1 MFHVKQTI
9 FALASAQGRAGVSVI
24 RVSGPDTAAVVEGF
38 VGRLPRPRYATL
50 GNLRYEGELIDQALV
65 LWFKGPN
72 SFTGEDCAEFHIH
85 GSRAVLER
93 LYVVLR
99 AQGLRHAEPGEFSR
113 RAFENGKLD
122 LTQAEAISDL
132 VEAESEAQRRQ
143 ALMQLEGGFRDR
155 YAQWRDALIRI
166 LAHIEA
172 IVDFPDED
180 IPEHLSERIIGD
192 IIALKSE
199 VSSALTDAHRGQKIR
214 EGYRIAIMGK
224 PNAGKSS
231 LFNALLQ
238 TDAAIV
244 TPIAGTT
251 RDVIESPIRIGPYA
265 ALIYD
270 TAGLRETEDVVES
283 EGIRRA
289 KARGQSA
296 DLRLWVLDSG
306 DAFGFDPSEYDFK
319 TGDYLI
325 CNKIDQAPLDGIE
338 EIKYRLAEVDVKLQ
352 GFETSL
358 TGKGNVEKIL
368 KKLEADLE
376 GALSLSTFP
385 AATRERHG
393 ERLREVDAS
402 LDRALAI
409 GFVTPELMAEDIRQA
424 LSAFD
429 ALFGRTDVEQVLDH
443 IFSSFCIG
451 K

>member
-24 RVSGPDTAAVVEGF
+24 RVSGPQAALVVEALL
-38 VGRLPRPRYATL
+38 GRLPLPRYATL
-50 GNLRYEGELIDQALV
+50 GHLRYDGELIDQALV

-93 LYVVLR
+93 LYAVFR
-99 AQGLRHAEPGEFSR
+99 AEGLRHAEPGEFSR
-113 RAFENGKLD
+113 RAFENGKFD

-180 IPEHLSERIIGD
+180 IPEHLSQRIISD
-192 IIALKSE
+192 IIALKTE
-199 VSSALTDAHRGQKIR
+199 VGAAITDARRGQQIR

-296 DLRLWVLDSG
+296 DLRLWVVDV
-306 DAFGFDPSEYDFK
+306 AEAPEDPSALQP
-319 TGDYLI
+319 GDYLI
-325 CNKIDQAPLDGIE
+325 LNKTDQISAESLAALRSQHED
-338 EIKYRLAEVDVKLQ
+338 KKVRLL
-352 GFETSL
+352 ETSL
-358 TGKGNVEKIL
+358 TRGEGIEAIQRA
-368 KKLEADLE
+368 LEADLE
-376 GALSLSTFP
+376 AALSLSTFP

-393 ERLREVDAS
+393 ERLREVDAA
-402 LDRALAI
+402 LDRALGI
-409 GFVTPELMAEDIRQA
+409 GFATPELMAEDIRQA

>member
-1 MFHVKQTI
+1 VKQTI

-24 RVSGPDTAAVVEGF
+24 RLSGPQAADTVSALI
-38 VGRLPRPRYATL
+38 GRLPEPRYASL
-50 GNLRYEGELIDQALV
+50 ARLRHDGELIDQALV
-65 LWFKGPN
+65 LYFKAPH

-93 LYVVLR
+93 LYAVFR
-99 AQGLRHAEPGEFSR
+99 DRGLRHAEPGEFSR

-155 YAQWRDALIRI
+155 YAGWRDALIRV

-180 IPEHLSERIIGD
+180 IPAHLSERIVGD

-199 VSSALTDAHRGQKIR
+199 VSSAISDSQRGQQIR

-231 LFNALLQ
+231 LFNALLES
-238 TDAAIV
+238 DAAIV

-251 RDVIESPIRIGPYA
+251 RDVIESQIRIGPYS

-289 KARGQSA
+289 MAKGGSA
-296 DLRLWVLDSG
+296 DLRLWVV
-306 DAFGFDPSEYDFK
+306 DAGEPVSDAL
-319 TGDYLI
+319 TAMQAGDYLI
-325 CNKIDQAPLDGIE
+325 LNKTDIASQNSLMSLRVAMEDKEVRLFAISLLKSEGLDAL
-338 EIKYRLAEVDVKLQ
+338 RDALR
-352 GFETSL
+352 
-358 TGKGNVEKIL
+358 
-368 KKLEADLE
+368 ADLE
-376 GALSLSTFP
+376 QALSLSTFP
-385 AATRERHG
+385 AATRERHM
-393 ERLREVDAS
+393 ERLREVEAC
-402 LDRALAI
+402 LDRALGI
-409 GFVTPELMAEDIRQA
+409 GFATPELMAEDVRQA

>member
-1 MFHVKQTI
+1 MKQTI

-24 RVSGPDTAAVVEGF
+24 RVSGPDAATTVEALL
-38 VGRLPRPRYATL
+38 GRLPKPRYASL
-50 GNLRYEGELIDQALV
+50 GRLTYAGELIDQALV

-93 LYVVLR
+93 LYAVFR
-99 AQGLRHAEPGEFSR
+99 ERGLRHAEPGEFSR

-155 YAQWRDALIRI
+155 YAQWRDGLIKV

-180 IPEHLSERIIGD
+180 IPEHLSERIVGD
-192 IIALKSE
+192 IITLKSE
-199 VSSALTDAHRGQKIR
+199 VGAAISDSRRGQQIR

-238 TDAAIV
+238 TDVAIV

-251 RDVIESPIRIGPYA
+251 RDVIESHIRIGPYS

-296 DLRLWVLDSG
+296 DLRLWVV
-306 DAFGFDPSEYDFK
+306 DASDVIDEDLPAMQP
-319 TGDYLI
+319 GDYLI
-325 CNKIDQAPLDGIE
+325 LNKTDQVSAESLTGLRTPYVD
-338 EIKYRLAEVDVKLQ
+338 KKVRLL
-352 GFETSL
+352 ETSL
-358 TGKGNVEKIL
+358 TKGEGIETIQAD
-368 KKLEADLE
+368 LEADLE
-376 GALSLSTFP
+376 AALSLSTFP
-385 AATRERHG
+385 AATRERHM
-393 ERLREVDAS
+393 ERLREVES
-402 LDRALAI
+402 CLDRALGI
-409 GFVTPELMAEDIRQA
+409 GFGTPELMAEDVRQA

-429 ALFGRTDVEQVLDH
+429 ALFGRTDVEQILDH

>member
-1 MFHVKQTI
+1 MVT
-9 FALASAQGRAGVSVI
+9 ALL
-24 RVSGPDTAAVVEGF
+24 
-38 VGRLPRPRYATL
+38 GRLPRPRYASL
-50 GNLRYEGELIDQALV
+50 GRLTHDGELIDQALV
-65 LWFKGPN
+65 IWFKGPH

-93 LYVVLR
+93 LYEVFR
-99 AQGLRHAEPGEFSR
+99 QRGLRHAEPGEFSR

-155 YAQWRDALIRI
+155 YAQWRAALIRI

-180 IPEHLSERIIGD
+180 IPAHLSEGIIGD
-192 IIALKSE
+192 IIALKTE
-199 VSSALTDAHRGQKIR
+199 VSAAISDSRRGQQIR

-231 LFNALLQ
+231 LFNALLE

-251 RDVIESPIRIGPYA
+251 RDVIESPIRIGAYS

-270 TAGLRETEDVVES
+270 TAGLRETDDVVES

-289 KARGQSA
+289 VARGGSA
-296 DLRLWVLDSG
+296 DLRLWVV
-306 DAFGFDPSEYDFK
+306 DAGEPIPDDL
-319 TGDYLI
+319 TAMQAGDYLI
-325 CNKIDQAPLDGIE
+325 LNKTDIASRESVAALE
-338 EIKYRLAEVDVKLQ
+338 LAASHKNVRL
-352 GFETSL
+352 FTTSL
-358 TGKGNVEKIL
+358 VKGDGVDAL
-368 KKLEADLE
+368 RAALQTDLE
-376 GALSLSTFP
+376 TALSLSTFP
-385 AATRERHG
+385 AATRERHM
-393 ERLREVDAS
+393 ERLREVETC
-402 LDRALAI
+402 LDRALGM
-409 GFVTPELMAEDIRQA
+409 GFDTPELMAEDVRQA